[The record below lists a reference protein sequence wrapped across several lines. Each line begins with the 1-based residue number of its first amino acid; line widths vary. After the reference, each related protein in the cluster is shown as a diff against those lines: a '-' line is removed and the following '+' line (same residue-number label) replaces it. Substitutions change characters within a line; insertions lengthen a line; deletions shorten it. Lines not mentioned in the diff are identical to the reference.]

1 MSRYV
6 EFSAGLH
13 LGTQVSTATF
23 VVLHAGSG
31 SPHAMLDDAPLE
43 PTPPVACSLS
53 AARSPDDSVRGGSHF
68 IDRATGLVLRCTRG
82 GSGRLTV
89 DGRAME
95 EFQMTALAHN
105 GW

>member
-1 MSRYV
+1 VSRYV
-6 EFSAGLH
+6 EFSAGVH

-31 SPHAMLDDAPLE
+31 SPQARLDDAPLV

-53 AARSPDDSVRGGSHF
+53 AAHSAGDSLRGGSHF
-68 IDRATGLVLRCTRG
+68 IDRATGLILRCTRG